1 MGNGQHILKNTN
13 MNDAK
18 CNAKFNP
25 IIAHEYV
32 KDIRNIYIGD
42 NTTTDF
48 NITFPYFT
56 KEDINVYINGNDIP
70 ATSYKIHNGIIK
82 FDTAP
87 TKGSEIKIEAKH
99 DLFNKYKY
107 QDFNMNKYD
116 ELMDNLNKREDLK
129 YGVNLMF

>member
-1 MGNGQHILKNTN
+1 

-18 CNAKFNP
+18 CTAKFNP
-25 IIAHEYV
+25 IIAHEYI

-42 NTTTDF
+42 NSTTDF

-56 KEDINVYINGNDIP
+56 KEDINVYINGTDIP
-70 ATSYKIHNGIIK
+70 ATSYKIHNGIVK

-116 ELMDNLNKREDLK
+116 ELMDNLNKRQDLK